1 MPAPPPDRSFWL
13 DLKIDPDNPNLLTGL
28 ENWLELGLIDDRQI
42 RDVAK
47 LFLTC
52 RLLEVNVDAAIP
64 ELQPLKVESEL
75 VLPTPTKLRQPSVL
89 STMWMAFKDE
99 LSVRWL
105 LFLGVFLVILSSG
118 VLAATQW
125 QRFPAWGQY
134 GVLWAYTIAFWSVG
148 FWARGRVGLSLTA
161 NTLQIV
167 ALLLIPVNFWA
178 IDSFQLWH
186 NPWEWLTTAV
196 AVGSLSALAYLD
208 ARLRQQHV
216 GLSRIAIVYLGLS
229 FLQLG
234 WQIPLWATLAVY
246 LGAIGGV
253 GVWQRRQQIFGDRLH
268 WASLAIYSLAL
279 LLLRALFIV
288 RLPAHNFGLAIGIV
302 GWLVA
307 QWGLQEWGQID
318 RIDALLAR
326 ASAAT
331 VARTKYLAQRRA
343 TAAELANKY
352 QTGAILLLLLGWLL
366 AMSQWGSTFPLG
378 SSWQPVT
385 VDGLILGWLVQRLRR
400 RSNNGD
406 LVWMFLVGLQTYGV
420 SLAIAPAL
428 IPLAKW
434 DFWGYVL
441 PIFGANALWAGTL
454 IGMPYLYLWIG
465 ISEWFGRRDSPG
477 ERLRQ
482 RLKLSQTAEVM
493 VLGFGLLLNLL
504 SLPNHLGLLLNLL
517 FSTAGLY
524 FLTYRRIP
532 VRTPLIYVTHLYEL
546 VTIAV
551 GLDYALPG
559 LHSNLSIWG
568 TVATG
573 GAIGEWLISTLPA
586 RSGSTRDRWYRSA
599 WHFGLG
605 LAGIGYLNYLSAY
618 NSPWV
623 GVWFL
628 VPVTLTWLGYKR
640 LPNLT
645 IEIPRVL
652 PWQVDRQMA
661 AASFSVASLILAQGL
676 TIAHPDW
683 RLWGSLVAVGLMCFN
698 VRRLRTLTV
707 AAIHIGFGLWTIA
720 IALERWISSANWLII
735 GAIGCLVLWIA
746 AARLRRLEG
755 DLAPLYARSSDGWA
769 LSLGGVGVAL
779 ATVTYYCNNYV
790 PWLNDSA
797 WQWHHP
803 SIAIASGI
811 LAFGLWYR
819 DRLFSQAWTIWA
831 INWTL
836 QLGLAELIHILGGN
850 ELTLAIVDIAIAFP
864 LLAYIN
870 SPLANNSPPWRDAR
884 QGGVGEGWHSTNN
897 ISMLPWC
904 HALLGMSLRLPY
916 FNTYT
921 GMLTIAAGIVSLIVG
936 RKLVDS
942 ITYLGFIAIVLG
954 CYELVTY
961 QLWHAPAGGNI
972 ADALTIYGLVTAV
985 LALGYRLSI
994 AWWERQGKST
1004 WLDLPL
1010 DRAKTIAHIHWLGA
1024 SGWKIAAAHIHW
1036 LGASGWKIAAALI
1049 PLAPLPQLTPIH
1061 LATSILL
1068 GIYAIVQGRD
1078 RTQKSEWWVYVGIVE
1093 ILGTGIYARSIFQ
1106 SLGFLDEFI
1115 ILAACILGIAILL
1128 SPWQSWGWK
1137 DRPWRRIA
1145 VILPL
1150 LRVVFVAEQISL
1162 LNLLIIASFYAGVA
1176 KRQKQ
1181 FGWVYASLFFLD
1193 WAAFRVLNLYH
1204 LQDPLWFVAIAGISL
1219 LLSVQFDPRF
1229 QQREQRQNRH
1239 LARLVGSGSIAIT
1252 ALLIHQHQP
1261 LVPAAIG
1268 LLLTLAGIAL
1278 SIRAFLYMGTIT
1290 LMLTVSY
1297 QLIILITEYSFTKW
1311 IVGLLAGVII
1321 IAIAGN
1327 FERRREQIYTTVHHW
1342 LDRLQ
1347 DWE

>member
-52 RLLEVNVDAAIP
+52 RLSEVNVDVAIP
-64 ELQPLKVESEL
+64 EFQSLSAEPKLP
-75 VLPTPTKLRQPSVL
+75 LPTPTKLRQPSVL

-196 AVGSLSALAYLD
+196 AVGSLSALAYVD

-253 GVWQRRQQIFGDRLH
+253 GVWQQRQQIFGDRLQ

-307 QWGLQEWGQID
+307 QWGLQEWRQID

-378 SSWQPVT
+378 SSWQPVA
-385 VDGLILGWLVQRLRR
+385 VDGLVLVWLAQRLQR

-420 SLAIAPAL
+420 SLAIAPDL
-428 IPLAKW
+428 IPLAKR

-465 ISEWFGRRDSPG
+465 IAEWFGRCDRV
-477 ERLRQ
+477 
-482 RLKLSQTAEVM
+482 KLARTAEVL
-493 VLGFGLLLNLL
+493 VFGYGLLLNLL
-504 SLPNHLGLLLNLL
+504 SLPNHLGLLLNLML
-517 FSTAGLY
+517 STLGLIY
-524 FLTYRRIP
+524 LTHRGC
-532 VRTPLIYVTHLYEL
+532 VRTPLIYITHFYGLA
-546 VTIAV
+546 TIAV
-551 GLDYALPG
+551 GLDYALPV
-559 LHSNLSIWG
+559 LHANGAMWG
-568 TVATG
+568 NVATI

-605 LAGIGYLNYLSAY
+605 LAGIAYLNYLSAY

-628 VPVTLTWLGYKR
+628 VPVTLTWLSYKR
-640 LPNLT
+640 LPDLT

-661 AASFSVASLILAQGL
+661 AASLSVTSLILAQGL

-683 RLWGSLVAVGLMCFN
+683 RLLGSLVAGGLMFFN
-698 VRRLRTLTV
+698 VRRLRTLPI
-707 AAIHIGFGLWTIA
+707 AAIHIGFGLWAIA
-720 IALERWISSANWLII
+720 IGIERWIASSNWLVI
-735 GAIGCLVLWIA
+735 GAIGCLGLWLA
-746 AARLRRLEG
+746 AARLRRLQG

-769 LSLGGVGVAL
+769 LSLGGVGVAISS
-779 ATVTYYCNNYV
+779 VTYCSNYL
-790 PWLNDSA
+790 PWQTASA

-819 DRLFSQAWTIWA
+819 DRLFAQAWTIWA
-831 INWTL
+831 IHWTL

-850 ELTLAIVDIAIAFP
+850 ALTLAIVDIAIAFP
-864 LLAYIN
+864 ILFAFLN
-870 SPLANNSPPWRDAR
+870 NFPLGSEKCGLGVSPSGAPFQDRGAR
-884 QGGVGEGWHSTNN
+884 QDRMQSVRVGEGGMSTSN
-897 ISMLPWC
+897 IVMLPWC
-904 HALLGMSLRLPY
+904 YALLGMSLRLPY

-921 GMLTIAAGIVSLIVG
+921 GTLTIAAGIVSLIVG
-936 RKLVDS
+936 RKLVDG

-961 QLWHAPAGGNI
+961 QLSHAPAGGNI

-985 LALGYRLSI
+985 LALGYRLSL
-994 AWWERQGKST
+994 AWWERQGKTT
-1004 WLDLPL
+1004 WLNLPL

-1024 SGWKIAAAHIHW
+1024 SGWKIAAA
-1036 LGASGWKIAAALI
+1036 LI
-1049 PLAPLPQLTPIH
+1049 PLSQIPQLTPIH
-1061 LATSILL
+1061 LATSVLL
-1068 GIYAIVQGRD
+1068 GIYAIVQGRE
-1078 RTQKSEWWVYVGIVE
+1078 RNQKGEWWVYVGIVE

-1106 SLGFLDEFI
+1106 SLGFFDEFI
-1115 ILAACILGIAILL
+1115 VLAACILGIAILL
-1128 SPWQSWGWK
+1128 SPWQSWGWQ

-1150 LRVVFVAEQISL
+1150 LRVIFVAKQISL

-1219 LLSVQFDPRF
+1219 LLSVQFDPYF
-1229 QQREQRQNRH
+1229 QQRERRQNRH

-1252 ALLIHQHQP
+1252 ALVIHEHQP
-1261 LVPAAIG
+1261 LVPAGIS
-1268 LLLTLAGIAL
+1268 LLLTLVGIAL

-1290 LMLTVSY
+1290 LMLTASY
-1297 QLIILITEYSFTKW
+1297 QLIILISEYSFTKW

-1347 DWE
+1347 EWE